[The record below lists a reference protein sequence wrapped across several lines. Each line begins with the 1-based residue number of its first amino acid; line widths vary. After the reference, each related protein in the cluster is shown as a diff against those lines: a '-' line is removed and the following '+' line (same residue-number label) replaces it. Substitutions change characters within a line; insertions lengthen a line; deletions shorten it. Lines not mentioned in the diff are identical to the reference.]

1 MVYKIIEI
9 LFPVFVIV
17 LIGII
22 YSKRV
27 KIDIDSINK
36 INLDIFIPFLVFYSI
51 ATQLPHISHLGYF
64 SLGAVIVVFGSG
76 VLLYPFVKL
85 MKIDINSFL
94 PAMMFNNSINL
105 GLPLALLSFGQEA
118 MALFIALSLV
128 QVIGQFTVAEMM
140 YGGKI
145 DLKAML
151 KNPVII
157 ATIFGLFFNY
167 FNISFP
173 KTINISLELLSQIA
187 IPLILFALGV
197 RLSTVKFENIKIGIL
212 GAILCPLSGL
222 IMAFLA
228 IYIFNY
234 SELQQKLLIL
244 FGLLPTAVLNA
255 ILAEKY
261 KKDSAM
267 VASIVAI
274 GNLFTI
280 IYLPIALYF
289 LL

>member
-1 MVYKIIEI
+1 MIYKIIEI
-9 LFPVFVIV
+9 LFPVFIIV
-17 LIGII
+17 LIGIF
-22 YSKRV
+22 YAKRV

-36 INLDIFIPFLVFYSI
+36 INLDIFIPFLIFYSI
-51 ATQLPHISHLGYF
+51 SSKLPNISVLGYF
-64 SLGAVIVVFGSG
+64 SLGAVIIVFGSG
-76 VLLYPFVKL
+76 LILYPFIKL

-145 DLKAML
+145 DIKAMF

-157 ATIFGLFFNY
+157 ATFFGLLFNY

-173 KTINISLELLSQIA
+173 STINVTFELLSQVA

-197 RLSTVKFENIKIGIL
+197 RLSTVKLENIKIGII

-228 IYIFNY
+228 IYLFEY

-261 KKDSAM
+261 NKDSSM

-280 IYLPIALYF
+280 IYMPLALYF

>member
-1 MVYKIIEI
+1 MTYKIIEI
-9 LFPVFVIV
+9 LFPVFVITI
-17 LIGII
+17 IGII
-22 YSKRV
+22 YAKKV
-27 KIDIDSINK
+27 KIDINSINK
-36 INLDIFIPFLVFYSI
+36 INLDIFIPFLIFYSI
-51 ATQLPHISHLGYF
+51 SSKLPNISVLGYF
-64 SLGAVIVVFGSG
+64 SLGAVIIVFGSG
-76 VLLYPFVKL
+76 LILYPFIKL

-145 DLKAML
+145 DIKAMF

-157 ATIFGLFFNY
+157 ATCFGLIFNY

-173 KTINISLELLSQIA
+173 STINVTFELLSQVA

-197 RLSTVKFENIKIGIL
+197 RLSTVKLENIKIGII

-228 IYIFNY
+228 IYLFEY

-261 KKDSAM
+261 NKDSSM

-274 GNLFTI
+274 GNIFTI

>member
-1 MVYKIIEI
+1 MIYKIIEI
-9 LFPVFVIV
+9 LFPVFIIV
-17 LIGII
+17 LIGIF
-22 YSKRV
+22 YAKRV

-36 INLDIFIPFLVFYSI
+36 INLDIFIPFLIFYSI
-51 ATQLPHISHLGYF
+51 SSKLPNISVLGYF
-64 SLGAVIVVFGSG
+64 SLGAVIIVFGSG
-76 VLLYPFVKL
+76 LILYPFIKL

-145 DLKAML
+145 DIKAMF

-157 ATIFGLFFNY
+157 ATSFGLIFNY

-173 KTINISLELLSQIA
+173 STINVTFELLSQVA

-197 RLSTVKFENIKIGIL
+197 RLSTVKLENIKIGII

-228 IYIFNY
+228 IYLFEY

-261 KKDSAM
+261 NKDSSM

-280 IYLPIALYF
+280 IYMPIALYF